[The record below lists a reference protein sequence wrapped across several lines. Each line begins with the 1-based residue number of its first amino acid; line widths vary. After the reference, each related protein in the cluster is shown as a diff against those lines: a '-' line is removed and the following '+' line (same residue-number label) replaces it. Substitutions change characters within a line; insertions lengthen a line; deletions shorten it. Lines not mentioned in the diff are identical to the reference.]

1 MDLMVQKYR
10 FDKETYI
17 QQISIQEWQEKRRN
31 SVDRQI
37 KTMSKIYRLNA
48 CKLDW
53 EENLF
58 NFYVESIVFRI
69 TIVIN

>member
-17 QQISIQEWQEKRRN
+17 QQISIQEWQEKRWN

-48 CKLDW
+48 CILDW

-69 TIVIN
+69 KIVIN

>member
-37 KTMSKIYRLNA
+37 KTRSKIYRLNA
-48 CKLDW
+48 CILDW

-69 TIVIN
+69 KIVIN